1 MFPSDVVAER
11 VRELRKRRGLTAQQ
25 LSDLCASAGAPELT
39 AAALANIETGRR
51 KEGRRTRLITVDEA
65 LILAYVLDAPVPL
78 LFLPLEAGQLD
89 LTPEARMHPAD
100 VAAWFAGEVAPSR
113 KGWDTWTSQL
123 APVSL
128 YLDLR
133 QAALQVLRAGT
144 PSVANIE
151 DVKLFAGLADKAAE
165 AGLRP
170 FEMDAEWLEV
180 IRPHLRHPRAVA
192 PADDGGKSG

>member
-1 MFPSDVVAER
+1 VFPSDVVAER

-25 LSDLCASAGAPELT
+25 LSDLCAAAGAPELT

-51 KEGRRTRLITVDEA
+51 KEGRRTRLVTVDEA
-65 LILAYVLDAPVPL
+65 LILGRVLDAPASL
-78 LFLPLEAGQLD
+78 LFLPPEAGELE
-89 LTPEARMHPAD
+89 LTPEVRMHPAD
-100 VAAWFAGEVAPSR
+100 VAAWFAGEVAPSVE
-113 KGWDTWTSQL
+113 GWDAWTAQL

-133 QAALQVLRAGT
+133 QAAIQVLRAGV
-144 PSVANIE
+144 PSVANPE

-170 FEMDAEWLEV
+170 FEMEAQWAEV
-180 IRPHLRHPRAVA
+180 VRPHLRHPRAVA
-192 PADDGGKSG
+192 SVNDGGKSG